1 MTNSESTINRRAFLS
16 KTAAVVAGGSALAK
30 TALSYGK
37 ILGANDRISLCHV
50 GIGGRGTELDMIVSK
65 VAASHNVE
73 MNAVCDLWSLNREK
87 AVATNT
93 KYYNRAPRAFKN
105 IDEVLADKDID
116 AVVLS
121 TPDNSTSPLTRN
133 ADNSR

>member
-1 MTNSESTINRRAFLS
+1 MSNAESAINRRTFLS

-65 VAASHNVE
+65 VAPSHNVE
-73 MNAVCDLWSLNREK
+73 MTAVCDLWSLNRDK

-105 IDEVLADKDID
+105 ITRCWK
-116 AVVLS
+116 
-121 TPDNSTSPLTRN
+121 TKTLTR
-133 ADNSR
+133 